1 MATTTTDFDA
11 RFDEAFRK
19 MEGLYQQHNQKTFH
33 PSYPPLF
40 KKLWCACDVSRSGF
54 LNDRSMCD
62 KFAQTMISN
71 GWKDWAPSQHD
82 ISLWDAIFAI
92 HGKISLEEFCQI
104 AEDPNYPMPDAAQI
118 TKAHVDWKKQG
129 GDNPGAP
136 STGPSSFK
144 VIDWSHPR
152 ELVVKQIGKA
162 LESDGFFLLVNH
174 GIPHE
179 VVSGTI
185 NKAREFF
192 ARRKQAKEDEIAR
205 IRIQEMTRPMMKC
218 ARGYSDFQAEAL
230 NPVQGPDLKETFDY
244 AYFDDSSPRASHA
257 KSCCQHLGA
266 NLWPTEDQ
274 SPKQP
279 VQLAPEGFQSGCE
292 NYINKVY
299 KLSRELLEVIC
310 ESTGMSEN
318 TIKKEILPLF
328 EDPLVINRLIRY
340 SPQPSLNVQSGM
352 QYPFPQA
359 NFGMQPPPPGAYMQQ
374 PPPPGAFTPFQP
386 QYHQQQKEG
395 ENMGAGSHVDYGAL
409 TLITAD
415 CAGLEVQ
422 KRGNFDGPWEE
433 LPHIEGAFIVNTGY
447 VLEKLTNGLF
457 PATRHRVQN
466 RNAMDRHSLALFLD
480 PHPECEIAPLKE
492 LVGEG
497 KPNYEKCVAG
507 HKGVRFGNPQYLK
520 FAAER
525 P

>member
-1 MATTTTDFDA
+1 
-11 RFDEAFRK
+11 
-19 MEGLYQQHNQKTFH
+19 MEGQ
-33 PSYPPLF
+33 
-40 KKLWCACDVSRSGF
+40 
-54 LNDRSMCD
+54 
-62 KFAQTMISN
+62 
-71 GWKDWAPSQHD
+71 
-82 ISLWDAIFAI
+82 SL
-92 HGKISLEEFCQI
+92 G
-104 AEDPNYPMPDAAQI
+104 
-118 TKAHVDWKKQG
+118 
-129 GDNPGAP
+129 
-136 STGPSSFK
+136 
-144 VIDWSHPR
+144 
-152 ELVVKQIGKA
+152 
-162 LESDGFFLLVNH
+162 
-174 GIPHE
+174 
-179 VVSGTI
+179 
-185 NKAREFF
+185 
-192 ARRKQAKEDEIAR
+192 
-205 IRIQEMTRPMMKC
+205 
-218 ARGYSDFQAEAL
+218 
-230 NPVQGPDLKETFDY
+230 
-244 AYFDDSSPRASHA
+244 
-257 KSCCQHLGA
+257 
-266 NLWPTEDQ
+266 
-274 SPKQP
+274 QP

-340 SPQPSLNVQSGM
+340 SPQPSKPS
-352 QYPFPQA
+352 PQ
-359 NFGMQPPPPGAYMQQ
+359 QLQQ
-374 PPPPGAFTPFQP
+374 Q
-386 QYHQQQKEG
+386 QQQQKEG

-422 KRGNFDGPWEE
+422 KRGNLDGSWEE
-433 LPHIEGAFIVNTGY
+433 VPHIEGAFIVNTGY

-480 PHPECEIAPLKE
+480 PHPDCEIAPLKE

-497 KPNYEKCVAG
+497 KPKYEKCVAG